1 MILIHPTL
9 DGVTLD
15 VYGSA
20 AVAQAVKAGWNKPGN
35 AEAADVPES
44 TPEAVPEA
52 ARD

>member
-1 MILIHPTL
+1 MLLIHPTL
-9 DGVTLD
+9 EGVTLD
-15 VYGSA
+15 VSGSGP
-20 AVAQAVKAGWNKPGN
+20 VAQAVKAGWVKPVQ

>member
-1 MILIHPTL
+1 MLLIHPTL

-15 VYGSA
+15 VHGSA
-20 AVAQAVKAGWNKPGN
+20 AVAQAVKAGWVKPSE
-35 AEAADVPES
+35 AEAAGVPES